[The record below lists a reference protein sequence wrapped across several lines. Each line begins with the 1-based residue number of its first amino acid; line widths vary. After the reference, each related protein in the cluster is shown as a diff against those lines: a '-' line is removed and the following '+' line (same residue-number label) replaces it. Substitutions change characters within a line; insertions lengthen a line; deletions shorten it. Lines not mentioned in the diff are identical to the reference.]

1 MVAIRLAL
9 PLSSSSRSSLHNKHY
24 YSQEPY
30 CMTVTSSTF
39 PPHHSLALSLGR
51 LLIHLLDTLSRVNR
65 SKNPIVKSTPMSA
78 REEERLQKKLL
89 HAQEQIA
96 KKLNSSSSS
105 SNGNKGMYESYCF
118 GAEREFC

>member
-1 MVAIRLAL
+1 
-9 PLSSSSRSSLHNKHY
+9 
-24 YSQEPY
+24 
-30 CMTVTSSTF
+30 
-39 PPHHSLALSLGR
+39 
-51 LLIHLLDTLSRVNR
+51 
-65 SKNPIVKSTPMSA
+65 MSA